1 MSETPASESE
11 GLETF
16 GETEQDAETPRQE
29 TDEEISAT
37 TDPVDPVVE
46 LTADLQRLQAE
57 FANYRK
63 RVERDRELVREQV
76 IANTLIELLPVL
88 DDIGRARTH
97 GELEGAFKS
106 VGESL
111 ESTVSRLGLKQFGA
125 AGEAFDPTRHEAI
138 SHELSTDVEVATCAN
153 IFQPGYEFGGRVAR
167 AAIVSVIEPEV
178 TPQATQ

>member
-1 MSETPASESE
+1 MSESEASEFE
-11 GLETF
+11 GLETP
-16 GETEQDAETPRQE
+16 QDAEQESETPRWE
-29 TDEEISAT
+29 TGEEASANS
-37 TDPVDPVVE
+37 DPVDPVVE

-97 GELEGAFKS
+97 DELDGAFKS

-111 ESTVSRLGLKQFGA
+111 ESTICRLGLKQFGE
-125 AGEAFDPTRHEAI
+125 AGDAFDPTRHEAI
-138 SHELSTDVEVATCAN
+138 SHELSADVEVATCAN
-153 IFQPGYEFGGRVAR
+153 VFQPGYEFGGRVVR
-167 AAIVSVIEPEV
+167 AAIVSVVEPEV
-178 TPQATQ
+178 TPQA

>member
-1 MSETPASESE
+1 MSESHTSESE
-11 GLETF
+11 GLENLA
-16 GETEQDAETPRQE
+16 ETEQEAETPRQE
-29 TDEEISAT
+29 TDEEVSVN
-37 TDPVDPVVE
+37 TDPVDPVLE

-97 GELEGAFKS
+97 DELEGAFKS

-111 ESTVSRLGLKQFGA
+111 ESTVSRLGLKQFGE

-138 SHELSTDVEVATCAN
+138 SHELSADVEVATCAN
-153 IFQPGYEFGGRVAR
+153 IFQPGYEFGGRVVR
-167 AAIVSVIEPEV
+167 AAIVSVVEPEV
-178 TPQATQ
+178 TPQA

>member
-1 MSETPASESE
+1 MSESQASESE
-11 GLETF
+11 GLENLT
-16 GETEQDAETPRQE
+16 ETEQEAETPRQE
-29 TDEEISAT
+29 TDEEVSAN
-37 TDPVDPVVE
+37 TDPVDPVLE

-88 DDIGRARTH
+88 DDIGRARSH
-97 GELEGAFKS
+97 DELEGAFKS

-111 ESTVSRLGLKQFGA
+111 ESTVSRLGLKQFGQ

-138 SHELSTDVEVATCAN
+138 SHELSADVEVATCAN
-153 IFQPGYEFGGRVAR
+153 IFQPGYEFGGRVVR
-167 AAIVSVIEPEV
+167 AAIVSVVEPEV
-178 TPQATQ
+178 TPQA